1 MVGKEVAGKTGDDV
15 FLWYKNEVTEVTERL
30 QLLVQVTTE
39 RLSKVNG
46 RQTLWRGRVQKARL
60 FGKLSVY

>member
-15 FLWYKNEVTEVTERL
+15 FLWYKNEVTERL